1 MTLNIQIVPQIEN
14 IPESKRVPILRAC
27 EGKEDLAN
35 LSAGNPDMEMP
46 DFITERLKEHIN
58 TGLMP
63 YTHYYGLPKLR
74 TALSQNLEDEW
85 NIKTNPETELLITI
99 GVSEA
104 LYLIMRTILHPG
116 DEILLPSPH
125 YGSYYQ
131 NCIACGAKPVIVPL
145 DEQNGFDPDF
155 ELMEKAITPKTK
167 ALLFCNPNNPLGTV
181 WSKEILEKLAEFALR
196 HDLIILMDEIYREF
210 TFYDEPFSIGSIP
223 GMRDRTFTL
232 GGFSK
237 SYMMMGLRTGFVTG
251 PAAVI
256 EAVKKL
262 HYCITFCC
270 PISGQIGAL
279 AALECPP
286 EEMARIKADFK
297 ERIEVLYQS
306 VISIP
311 GVNCTEPKGAFYIF
325 PNFSSFGKTSM
336 DLSID
341 MIEKAN
347 LIALPGTEFGE
358 LGEGHLRLSVCARP
372 DRIKLGIS
380 RLQEYAT
387 KYLKN

>member
-1 MTLNIQIVPQIEN
+1 MTLNIQTVPEIEN

-35 LSAGNPDMEMP
+35 LAAGNPDMEMP
-46 DFITERLKEHIN
+46 DFITERLKEHIK

-85 NIKTNPETELLITI
+85 RIKANPETELLITI

-131 NCIACGAKPVIVPL
+131 NCIACGAKPVLVPL
-145 DEQNGFDPDF
+145 DEQNNFDPDF
-155 ELMEKAITPKTK
+155 DLTEKAITPKTK

-223 GMRDRTFTL
+223 EMRDRTFTL

-251 PAAVI
+251 PAAVM

-279 AALECPP
+279 AALECPT

-297 ERIEVLYQS
+297 NRIEVLYQA
-306 VISIP
+306 VISIS
-311 GVNCTEPKGAFYIF
+311 GVTCAQPKGAFYIF
-325 PNFSSFGKTSM
+325 PNFSAFGKSAM
-336 DLSID
+336 DLAID

-347 LIALPGTEFGE
+347 VIALPGTEFGE
-358 LGEGHLRLSVCARP
+358 LGESHLRLSVCARP